1 MSRNSESTGSAA
13 WKYVVVAVVA
23 VLVGAVVAPYAAGLT
38 RGLSHSSPDAVAVV
52 AIEGPITTSSVDR
65 VREDLREARQ
75 NGSIKAVVLKVN
87 SPGGSVAASESLYL
101 AVNRTAA
108 QMPVVASVE
117 GLGASGGYFGMLPAE
132 RIYVTPGSLVGS
144 VGVIATA
151 PSGAGSAGAITS
163 GPDKGTGFTEEEALA
178 QAETLRSEFV
188 STVMA
193 ERGKRLDLSREDV
206 SYAKVYIG
214 SRAVE
219 NGIADR
225 IGDLDTAIADAAS
238 RANLDDYTVAEKEP
252 PKRQSISLFG
262 QVQTGDGNTTLVVQE
277 KPFGYRGVETYQ
289 YLALYGT
296 VEGREVITDE

>member
-1 MSRNSESTGSAA
+1 MSRNSGSTGSAA

-23 VLVGAVVAPYAAGLT
+23 VLIGAVVAPYAAGLT
-38 RGLSHSSPDAVAVV
+38 RGLSQSSPNSVAVV
-52 AIEGPITTSSVDR
+52 SIEGPITTSSVDR
-65 VREDLREARQ
+65 VREDLRDARR
-75 NGSIKAVVLKVN
+75 NGSIEAVVLKVN

-108 QMPVVASVE
+108 KMPVVASVE
-117 GLGASGGYFGMLPAE
+117 GIGASGGYFGMLPAD
-132 RIYVTPGSLVGS
+132 RIYVTPGSMVGS

-163 GPDKGTGFTEEEALA
+163 GPDKGTGFTKSEALA

-188 STVMA
+188 GTVMA
-193 ERGKRLDLSREDV
+193 ERGKKLELTREEV

-225 IGDLDTAIADAAS
+225 IGDLDTAIADAAA
-238 RANLDDYTVAEKEP
+238 RVELDHYAVVEKEP
-252 PKRQSISLFG
+252 PQQQSLSLFG
-262 QVQTGDGNTTLVVQE
+262 QVRTEGNTTVVVE
-277 KPFGYRGVETYQ
+277 EEPFGYRGVETYR
-289 YLALYGT
+289 YLALYGS